1 MTTELLWQELEDKQA
16 ERVVGGW
23 QQVQGAKITGL
34 GSNTATDSTTG
45 GINQITID
53 NKNHDVTTAT
63 ASGERGT
70 FSWSSNEIANAF
82 DVASLAYRDN
92 KSVTL
97 IYSEYELSPH
107 ADFDTDN
114 LKPFYLLGIVIE

>member
-1 MTTELLWQELEDKQA
+1 MTTELWHELENNQA

-23 QQVQGAKITGL
+23 QQARGKITSL

-53 NKNHDVTTAT
+53 NKNHPVTTAT
-63 ASGERGT
+63 ASGEKGT
-70 FSWSSNEIANAF
+70 FSWSSQEIANAF

-92 KSVTL
+92 KSVTV
-97 IYSEYELSPH
+97 IYSEFDLSPH